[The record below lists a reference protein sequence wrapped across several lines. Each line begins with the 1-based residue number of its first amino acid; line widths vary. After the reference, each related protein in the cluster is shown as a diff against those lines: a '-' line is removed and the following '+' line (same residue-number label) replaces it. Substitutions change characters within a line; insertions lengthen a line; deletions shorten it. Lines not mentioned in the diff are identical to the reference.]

1 MIGSLPPALLHA
13 GVAFQWTSFTIHPST
28 LIGLAALGALYAW
41 AAVRF
46 PDPPSG
52 PRRFAF
58 GAGLVTILLSLN
70 GPVHDLSDSY
80 LFSAH
85 MVQHLVLTLIAPAL
99 LIGGTTA
106 SMLRPLL
113 RNRAIRSTAERLTK
127 PIPAFAIFNVVL
139 IAWHLPVMYELA
151 MRNHAVHIVQHL
163 MFIAAAVIMWWPI
176 LGTVPELPRLPY
188 PGQMLY
194 AFLMTLPMGMLSIF
208 ITYADTLMYPAY
220 AAAPRVIGLTPLE
233 DQRLGGLIMW
243 VPGGLFFL
251 GVMSVVFFRWAAAE
265 GGPEA
270 AAAPR

>member
-13 GVAFQWTSFTIHPST
+13 GVAFRWNSFTLHPST

-41 AAVRF
+41 AASRF
-46 PDPPSG
+46 PEPPSI
-52 PRRFAF
+52 PRRVAF
-58 GAGLVTILLSLN
+58 GAGLVLIFLSLN

-99 LIGGTTA
+99 LLGGTSA
-106 SMLRPLL
+106 SMLRPPL
-113 RNRAIRSTAERLTK
+113 RNRAVRSAAERLTK
-127 PIPAFAIFNVVL
+127 PIPAFAIFNIVL
-139 IAWHLPVMYELA
+139 IAWHLPVVYELA
-151 MRNHAVHIVQHL
+151 MRNHTVHIVQHL
-163 MFIAAAVIMWWPI
+163 MFIAAAVLMWWPI

-194 AFLMTLPMGMLSIF
+194 AFLMTMPMGMLSIF
-208 ITYADTLMYPAY
+208 ITYADTLLYPAY

-251 GVMSVVFFRWAAAE
+251 GVMSVVFFRWSAAE
-265 GGPEA
+265 GGPEPA
-270 AAAPR
+270 SAR

>member
-1 MIGSLPPALLHA
+1 MIGALPPALLHA
-13 GVAFQWTSFTIHPST
+13 GVAFRWTSFTVHPST

-41 AAVRF
+41 AAIRL
-46 PDPPSG
+46 PEPPSV
-52 PRRFAF
+52 PRRVAF
-58 GAGLVTILLSLN
+58 GTGLLVILLSLN

-85 MVQHLVLTLIAPAL
+85 MLQHLVLTLIAPAL
-99 LIGGTTA
+99 LLGGTTA

-113 RNRAIRSTAERLTK
+113 RHRAVRALAERVTK
-127 PIPAFAIFNVVL
+127 PIPAFAIFNITLLV
-139 IAWHLPVMYELA
+139 WHLPVVYDMA
-151 MRNHAVHIVQHL
+151 MRSHGVHILQHL
-163 MFIAAAVIMWWPI
+163 MFIATSVLMWWPI

-208 ITYADTLMYPAY
+208 ITYADTLLYPAY
-220 AAAPRVIGLTPLE
+220 AAAPRVVGLSPLE

-251 GVMSVVFFRWAAAE
+251 GVMSVVFFRWAAEE
-265 GGPEA
+265 GGPSPA
-270 AAAPR
+270 SAQ